1 MSEIFNFKRFGT
13 YFLYDLRQM
22 WRKHSRAAIL
32 IGGSVVIFYVVWVLC
47 SLVFAQHWSAPIVG
61 ARFVL
66 LMLAF
71 TALEFYQARTYGY
84 LTDKAEGS
92 DWLMVPASRT
102 EKFISMLL
110 VTLVVI
116 PLLFLVVYFTL
127 DGFLSLVDPTYG
139 KALISGFWSTYVGL
153 LEAIGGLGEASPIV
167 FSTGVLLFSGI
178 IGFICNF
185 LYFLLCGVCFKQH
198 KIVWGIAIMCA
209 FSMALSILFGL
220 LVPILM
226 FKMPMTDIDEM
237 QAARIVVGVLNG
249 TLVFCC
255 VLALGLGWG
264 VWRRVKTL
272 QH

>member
-47 SLVFAQHWSAPIVG
+47 SLVFAQHWSA
-61 ARFVL
+61 
-66 LMLAF
+66 
-71 TALEFYQARTYGY
+71 
-84 LTDKAEGS
+84 
-92 DWLMVPASRT
+92 
-102 EKFISMLL
+102 
-110 VTLVVI
+110 
-116 PLLFLVVYFTL
+116 
-127 DGFLSLVDPTYG
+127 
-139 KALISGFWSTYVGL
+139 
-153 LEAIGGLGEASPIV
+153 PIV

-237 QAARIVVGVLNG
+237 QAARIVVGLLNG
-249 TLVFCC
+249 TLALCC
-255 VLALGLGWG
+255 VLAVGLGWG